1 MSTPNP
7 TPKASDQQSPS
18 ALIFNVFSAKTVG
31 LMVVQIAII
40 VGALV
45 LGAVMLGRF
54 LDAQWDTRP
63 WMTVI
68 FAFGSSIAACFI
80 TYRIGMRAVART
92 DRELPLKKPAAAE
105 ETQTE
110 QTVADEAASE

>member
-7 TPKASDQQSPS
+7 SPKESSPS
-18 ALIFNVFSAKTVG
+18 ALIFNVLSAKTVG
-31 LMVVQIAII
+31 MMVIQIAII

-54 LDAQWDTRP
+54 LDAQWDTKP
-63 WMTVI
+63 WMTVLL
-68 FAFGSSIAACFI
+68 AFGSSVAACFI

-92 DRELPLKKPAAAE
+92 ERELPLKKSVPPE
-105 ETQTE
+105 ET
-110 QTVADEAASE
+110 ASESAVEDEVKAE